1 MKQALYLTTASYAT
15 YKHMKIEEPKEFQ
28 ADNLL
33 KEGRTTLFKMNGN
46 SMYPIL
52 MDGDV
57 GLVQR
62 CVPENLRI
70 GDVVVFKVGEKQVA
84 HRLIRIQ
91 RSGNLTFYTA
101 RGDKNLFYDPPFT
114 AEALSGQIIQ
124 FTRKNK
130 IMTLQDRPVRFLTKV
145 VGTFRS
151 LLIPIFDLRFRLL
164 GYTKRLTESYSSL
177 KDNLKI
183 IGKPAKKQLM
193 TSSMLSVAQGV
204 VPFLLIV
211 CIKLLVDRLTNANS
225 DNLHWL
231 SQTWLLIIT
240 AVVFLLSGVLTVI
253 HHFFFEKLSHAVT
266 KHTFRMLHQKHTEL
280 DLAYYE
286 DPNQQDKIHRAVQE
300 AGFRPVKIMG
310 ELLTLFKSSAAVVVM
325 LVLFLGIKWYLLVLL
340 LISVIPSV
348 LVRLKYT
355 NKRYRLKESNSPKE
369 RQIAYFNRILTGFPF
384 AKELRLFGFS
394 SIFLNRFRN
403 LEDELYEEKQH
414 LQKSEMMADI
424 TAQLFAVILIFASLA
439 TVVYLM
445 TVGAISIG
453 SVVLFFFVFQRGY
466 SVLSD
471 LLRSVTLLMED
482 NTFLNDFFDFLN
494 LPINEGSRLNKKPL
508 PLLKGITV
516 ENVRFRYQTS
526 TRDALKAVNLH
537 IPVGKTVAFV
547 GANGSGKTTLIKL
560 LSGFY
565 TPQEG
570 SIRYDED
577 DLRDLDKSA
586 LRKQITAVYQ
596 DFALY
601 NISAHENISL
611 GNIDEP
617 FNLEKAKE
625 AAKAAGIAELFERL
639 PLGYETLLGSLFKSG
654 EELSIGQWQKIAI
667 ARAFYRDSP
676 ILFMD
681 EPSSALDVDSE
692 KQLLGSLRI
701 LAKDKTVVIIS
712 HRLSTVQWADIL
724 YVLDQGTVVEWG
736 SHEELMSKK
745 GRYYAMYRTSK
756 GEDFS

>member
-1 MKQALYLTTASYAT
+1 MNEDRT
-15 YKHMKIEEPKEFQ
+15 PD
-28 ADNLL
+28 DNLL
-33 KEGRTTLFKMNGN
+33 KDGRTTLFKMNGN
-46 SMYPIL
+46 SMFPVL
-52 MDGDV
+52 KDGDV
-57 GLVQR
+57 GMVQQ
-62 CVPENLRI
+62 CDPEKLRV
-70 GDVVVFKVGEKQVA
+70 GDIVVFKSRDKYVA
-84 HRLIRIQ
+84 HRLIKIQ
-91 RSGNLTFYTA
+91 KKGALTFFTA
-101 RGDKNLFYDPPFT
+101 RGDKNPINDPPFT
-114 AEALSGQIIQ
+114 AEALAGQIIQ
-124 FTRKNK
+124 FTRGTK
-130 IMTLQDRPVRFLTKV
+130 IHTTKDRKVRLLTKL

-151 LLIPIFDLRFRLL
+151 LLIPAFDLRFRLKA
-164 GYTKRLTESYSSL
+164 YSKRLTESYGSL

-183 IGKPAKKQLM
+183 IGKPARKPLL
-193 TSSMLSVAQGV
+193 TNTILSVIQGV
-204 VPFLLIV
+204 APFLLIV
-211 CIKLLVDRLTNANS
+211 CIKLLVDRLTNPNS
-225 DNLHWL
+225 VALPWM
-231 SQTWLLIIT
+231 SQTGLIILT
-240 AVVFLLSGVLTVI
+240 AAVFLLSGILSVI
-253 HHFFFEKLSHAVT
+253 HGFFFEKLSHSVT
-266 KHTFRMLHQKHTEL
+266 NHTFQLLHQKHTEL
-280 DLAYYE
+280 DLSYYE

-310 ELLTLFKSSAAVVVM
+310 ELLTLFKSTAAVVVM
-325 LVLFLGIKWYLLVLL
+325 LFMFLGIKWYLLVLL

-355 NKRYRLKESNSPKE
+355 NKRYRLKESISPKE
-369 RQIAYFNRILTGFPF
+369 RQMAYFNRILTGFPF

-394 SIFLNRFRN
+394 SIFLNRFRD
-403 LEDELYEEKQH
+403 LEDELYEEKQR

-424 TAQLFAVILIFASLA
+424 AAQVFAVLLIFTSLA

-445 TVGAISIG
+445 TVGAITIG

-494 LPINEGSRLNKKPL
+494 LPIKETSVLNKQLL
-508 PLLKGITV
+508 PLQKGITV
-516 ENVRFRYQTS
+516 ENLRFRYETS
-526 TRDALKAVNLH
+526 KRDALSAVNLF
-537 IPVGKTVAFV
+537 IPAGKTVAFV

-565 TPQEG
+565 EPQEG
-570 SIRYDED
+570 SIHYDDD
-577 DLRDLDKSA
+577 DLKDLDKQA
-586 LRKQITAVYQ
+586 VRRQITAVFQ

-611 GNIDEP
+611 GNIEEP

-639 PLGYETLLGSLFKSG
+639 PLGYETLLGTLFKSG

-692 KQLLGSLRI
+692 KQLLGSLRT

-724 YVLDQGTVVEWG
+724 YVLDRGTVVESG
-736 SHEELMSKK
+736 SHEELMAKQGK
-745 GRYYAMYRTSK
+745 YYAMYMTSK
-756 GEDFS
+756 GE

>member
-1 MKQALYLTTASYAT
+1 M
-15 YKHMKIEEPKEFQ
+15 
-28 ADNLL
+28 
-33 KEGRTTLFKMNGN
+33 
-46 SMYPIL
+46 
-52 MDGDV
+52 
-57 GLVQR
+57 
-62 CVPENLRI
+62 
-70 GDVVVFKVGEKQVA
+70 
-84 HRLIRIQ
+84 RL
-91 RSGNLTFYTA
+91 
-101 RGDKNLFYDPPFT
+101 
-114 AEALSGQIIQ
+114 
-124 FTRKNK
+124 
-130 IMTLQDRPVRFLTKV
+130 LTKL

-151 LLIPIFDLRFRLL
+151 LLIPAFDLRFRLKA
-164 GYTKRLTESYSSL
+164 YSKRLTESYGSL

-183 IGKPAKKQLM
+183 IGKPARKPLL
-193 TSSMLSVAQGV
+193 TNTILSVIQGV
-204 VPFLLIV
+204 APFLLIV
-211 CIKLLVDRLTNANS
+211 CIKLLVDRLTNPNS
-225 DNLHWL
+225 VALPWM
-231 SQTWLLIIT
+231 SQTGLIILT
-240 AVVFLLSGVLTVI
+240 AAVFLLSGILSVI
-253 HHFFFEKLSHAVT
+253 HGFFFEKLSHSVT
-266 KHTFRMLHQKHTEL
+266 NHTFQLLHQKHTEL
-280 DLAYYE
+280 DLSYYE

-310 ELLTLFKSSAAVVVM
+310 ELLTLFKSTAAVVVM
-325 LVLFLGIKWYLLVLL
+325 LFMFLGIKWYLLVLL
-340 LISVIPSV
+340 LILVIPSV

-355 NKRYRLKESNSPKE
+355 NKRYRLKESISPKE
-369 RQIAYFNRILTGFPF
+369 RQMAYFNRILTGFPF

-394 SIFLNRFRN
+394 SIFLNRFRD
-403 LEDELYEEKQH
+403 LEDELYEEKQR

-424 TAQLFAVILIFASLA
+424 AAQVFAVLLIFTSLA

-445 TVGAISIG
+445 TVGAITIG

-494 LPINEGSRLNKKPL
+494 LPIKETSVLNKQLL
-508 PLLKGITV
+508 PLQKGITV
-516 ENVRFRYQTS
+516 ENLRFRYETS
-526 TRDALKAVNLH
+526 KRDALSAVNLF
-537 IPVGKTVAFV
+537 IPAGKTVAFV

-565 TPQEG
+565 EPQEG
-570 SIRYDED
+570 SIHYDDD
-577 DLRDLDKSA
+577 DLKDLDKQA
-586 LRKQITAVYQ
+586 VRRQITAVFQ

-611 GNIDEP
+611 GNIEEP

-639 PLGYETLLGSLFKSG
+639 PLGYETLLGTLFKSG

-692 KQLLGSLRI
+692 KQLLGSLRT

-724 YVLDQGTVVEWG
+724 YVLDRGTVVESG
-736 SHEELMSKK
+736 SHEELMAKQGK
-745 GRYYAMYRTSK
+745 YYAMYMTSK
-756 GEDFS
+756 GE

>member
-1 MKQALYLTTASYAT
+1 MNEDRT
-15 YKHMKIEEPKEFQ
+15 PD
-28 ADNLL
+28 DNLL
-33 KEGRTTLFKMNGN
+33 KDGRTTLFKMNGN
-46 SMYPIL
+46 SMFPVL
-52 MDGDV
+52 KDGDV
-57 GLVQR
+57 GMVQQ
-62 CVPENLRI
+62 CDPEKLRI
-70 GDVVVFKVGEKQVA
+70 GDIVVFKSRDKFVA
-84 HRLIRIQ
+84 HRLIKIQ
-91 RSGNLTFYTA
+91 KKGTLTFFTA
-101 RGDKNLFYDPPFT
+101 RGDKNPINDPPFT
-114 AEALSGQIIQ
+114 AEALAGQIIQ
-124 FTRKNK
+124 FTRGTK
-130 IMTLQDRPVRFLTKV
+130 IHTTKDRKVRLLTKL

-151 LLIPIFDLRFRLL
+151 LLIPAFDLRFRLKA
-164 GYTKRLTESYSSL
+164 YSKRLTESYGSL

-183 IGKPAKKQLM
+183 IGKPARKPLL
-193 TSSMLSVAQGV
+193 TNTILSVIQGV
-204 VPFLLIV
+204 APFLLIV
-211 CIKLLVDRLTNANS
+211 CIKLLVDRLTNPNS
-225 DNLHWL
+225 VALPWM
-231 SQTWLLIIT
+231 SQTGLIILT
-240 AVVFLLSGVLTVI
+240 AAVFLLSGILSVI
-253 HHFFFEKLSHAVT
+253 HGFFFEKLSHSVT
-266 KHTFRMLHQKHTEL
+266 NHTFQLLHQKHTEL
-280 DLAYYE
+280 DLSYYE

-310 ELLTLFKSSAAVVVM
+310 ELLTLFKSTAAVVVM
-325 LVLFLGIKWYLLVLL
+325 LFMFLGIKWYLLVLL

-355 NKRYRLKESNSPKE
+355 NKRYRLKESISPKE
-369 RQIAYFNRILTGFPF
+369 RQMAYFNRILTGFPF

-394 SIFLNRFRN
+394 SIFLNRFRD
-403 LEDELYEEKQH
+403 LEDELYEEKQR

-424 TAQLFAVILIFASLA
+424 AAQVFAVLLIFTSLA

-445 TVGAISIG
+445 TVGAITIG

-494 LPINEGSRLNKKPL
+494 LPIKETSVLNKQLL
-508 PLLKGITV
+508 PLQKGITV
-516 ENVRFRYQTS
+516 ENLRFRYETS
-526 TRDALKAVNLH
+526 KRDALSAVNLF
-537 IPVGKTVAFV
+537 IPAGKTVAFV

-565 TPQEG
+565 EPQEG
-570 SIRYDED
+570 SIHYDDD
-577 DLRDLDKSA
+577 DLKDLDKQA
-586 LRKQITAVYQ
+586 VRRQITAVFQ

-611 GNIDEP
+611 GNIEEP

-639 PLGYETLLGSLFKSG
+639 PLGYETLLGTLFKSG

-692 KQLLGSLRI
+692 KQLLGSLRT

-724 YVLDQGTVVEWG
+724 YVLDRGTVVESG
-736 SHEELMSKK
+736 SHEELMAKQGK
-745 GRYYAMYRTSK
+745 YYAMYMTSK
-756 GEDFS
+756 GE